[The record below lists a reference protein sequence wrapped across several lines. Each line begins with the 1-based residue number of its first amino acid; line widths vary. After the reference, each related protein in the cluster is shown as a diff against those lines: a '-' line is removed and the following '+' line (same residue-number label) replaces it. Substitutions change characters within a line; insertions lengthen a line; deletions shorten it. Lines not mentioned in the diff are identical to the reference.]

1 MVIMIERSDGVCGTA
16 KEGAGTL
23 LPDTVRTW
31 LRWVASFLTGALCA
45 VGLCGATGP
54 QATAQTVDAR
64 HEFSGWLGGSF
75 DRVLVSHAGLRSIP
89 ELSVGYALTD
99 DVALDAD
106 AALQLRVELR
116 RGEAPDANAELH
128 RLSLRI
134 ASERMELRA
143 GLQKLNF
150 GSALLVRPL
159 MWFDRVDPRDPLAVA
174 SGVRGILARGTMQNN
189 ASLWLWALY
198 GNDEPRG
205 IDADA
210 TVRHTPEF
218 GGRVQLPMGAG
229 EAAVTFH
236 HRRAYGVAAGSAA
249 GASAPQGQSSVLG
262 QISTAGASSLHEN
275 RIGLDGKWDVG
286 IGIWGE
292 GVLMHRGARGDATW
306 TSLATLGAD
315 YTFAWGNGLGIT
327 CEHAVGQGGAR
338 LGALA
343 ETAQLTALAATYPL
357 DALHGASVMVFHDWR
372 SGNWYRLASLART
385 EDVWSAHLLL
395 FWNPARDLAAW
406 GGSAF
411 GGSGFMLLAAIYH

>member
-1 MVIMIERSDGVCGTA
+1 M
-16 KEGAGTL
+16 
-23 LPDTVRTW
+23 LPVHVARTC
-31 LRWVASFLTGALCA
+31 LLCA
-45 VGLCGATGP
+45 AVLCVAAGAR
-54 QATAQTVDAR
+54 ATAQTLDAR
-64 HEFSGWLGGSF
+64 HELSGWVGGSF
-75 DRVLVSHAGLRSIP
+75 DKVLVSHVGLRSIP
-89 ELSVGYALTD
+89 ELSVGYSLAD
-99 DVALDAD
+99 EISLDAE
-106 AALQLRVELR
+106 AALQLRLQLR
-116 RGEAPDANAELH
+116 HRQAPAADAELH
-128 RLSLRI
+128 RLSLRV

-150 GSALLVRPL
+150 GSAMLVRPL

-174 SGVRGILARGTMQNN
+174 SGVYGVLARGTMQNN
-189 ASLWLWALY
+189 ANLWLWALY
-198 GNDEPRG
+198 GNDDAKG
-205 IDADA
+205 IDATS

-236 HRRAYGVAAGSAA
+236 HRRAYADAAGS
-249 GASAPQGQSSVLG
+249 
-262 QISTAGASSLHEN
+262 TAGVSSLHEN

-292 GVLMHRGARGDATW
+292 GVLVHRGAQGDGTW

-315 YTFAWGNGLGIT
+315 YTFAWGNGLGIA

-385 EDVWSAHLLL
+385 EDVWSAHLVV

-406 GGSAF
+406 GGTTF
-411 GGSGFMLLAAIYH
+411 GGTGFLLLAAIYH

>member
-1 MVIMIERSDGVCGTA
+1 MLSAWVVRAC
-16 KEGAGTL
+16 
-23 LPDTVRTW
+23 LPYAAV
-31 LRWVASFLTGALCA
+31 LCA
-45 VGLCGATGP
+45 AVLCSASGP
-54 QATAQTVDAR
+54 SATAQTVDAR
-64 HEFSGWLGGSF
+64 HELSGWVGGSF
-75 DRVLVSHAGLRSIP
+75 DKVLVSHGGLRSIP
-89 ELSVGYALTD
+89 ELSIGYPLAD
-99 DVALDAD
+99 EVSLDAE
-106 AALQLRVELR
+106 AALQLRGELQH
-116 RGEAPDANAELH
+116 GQAPAASAELH
-128 RLSLRI
+128 RLSLRV

-150 GSALLVRPL
+150 GSAMLVRPL

-174 SGVRGILARGTMQNN
+174 SGVYGVLARGTMQNN
-189 ASLWLWALY
+189 ANLWLWALY
-198 GNDEPRG
+198 GNDEVKG
-205 IDADA
+205 IDAA
-210 TVRHTPEF
+210 STVRHTPEF

-236 HRRAYGVAAGSAA
+236 HRRAYADAAGSA
-249 GASAPQGQSSVLG
+249 
-262 QISTAGASSLHEN
+262 AGASSLHEN

-292 GVLMHRGARGDATW
+292 GVLVHRGAQGDGTW

-343 ETAQLTALAATYPL
+343 QTAQLTALAATYPL

-372 SGNWYRLASLART
+372 SGDWYRLASLART
-385 EDVWSAHLLL
+385 EDVWSAHLVV

-406 GGSAF
+406 GGTTF
-411 GGSGFMLLAAIYH
+411 GGTGFMLLAAIYH

>member
-1 MVIMIERSDGVCGTA
+1 M
-16 KEGAGTL
+16 
-23 LPDTVRTW
+23 LPVHVARTC
-31 LRWVASFLTGALCA
+31 LLCA
-45 VGLCGATGP
+45 AVLCVAAGAC
-54 QATAQTVDAR
+54 ATAQTLDAR
-64 HEFSGWLGGSF
+64 HELSGWVGGSF
-75 DRVLVSHAGLRSIP
+75 DKVLVSHGGLRSIP
-89 ELSVGYALTD
+89 ELSVGYSLAD
-99 DVALDAD
+99 EVSLDAE
-106 AALQLRVELR
+106 AALQLRGELR
-116 RGEAPDANAELH
+116 HGQAPAASAELH
-128 RLSLRI
+128 RLSLRV

-150 GSALLVRPL
+150 GSAMLVRPL

-174 SGVRGILARGTMQNN
+174 SGVYGVLARGTMQNN
-189 ASLWLWALY
+189 ANLWLWALY
-198 GNDEPRG
+198 GNDDVKG
-205 IDADA
+205 IDAA
-210 TVRHTPEF
+210 STVRHTPEF

-236 HRRAYGVAAGSAA
+236 HRRAYA
-249 GASAPQGQSSVLG
+249 GAAESAD
-262 QISTAGASSLHEN
+262 GASSLHEN

-292 GVLMHRGARGDATW
+292 GVLVHRGAQGDGTW

-385 EDVWSAHLLL
+385 EDVWSAHLVV

-406 GGSAF
+406 GGTTF
-411 GGSGFMLLAAIYH
+411 GGTGFLLLAAIYH